1 MMIIFYHYVQ
11 TPNNFWYRYRL
22 KIESLFSNPLWHDLP
37 NQRRAYI
44 LGPERE
50 HILAML
56 GHVEPDR
63 GPAVV
68 LGRTPKRLRGKRVW
82 SPIFTIHTMGFGN
95 GRVTS
100 PICHFPH
107 TAHVQGWTMVRPSH
121 QTTSLLSLL
130 KSNMA
135 EVVLFYLV
143 KHLGSIFFLIY
154 SAFIFIYKW
163 VLVNLI
169 PEIEVWTMFILKIN

>member
-1 MMIIFYHYVQ
+1 M
-11 TPNNFWYRYRL
+11 
-22 KIESLFSNPLWHDLP
+22 WHDLP

-50 HILAML
+50 HIFGNVGACWAWSR
-56 GHVEPDR
+56 PCSR
-63 GPAVV
+63 IGPNPQT
-68 LGRTPKRLRGKRVW
+68 LKGKK
-82 SPIFTIHTMGFGN
+82 SLKPNFHYSYHGMGFGN

-107 TAHVQGWTMVRPSH
+107 TAHVQGWTMAPESVRPSH
-121 QTTSLLSLL
+121 QTTFLLSLL

-135 EVVLFYLV
+135 AVVLFYLV
-143 KHLGSIFFLIY
+143 KHLGSINFFFFY

-163 VLVNLI
+163 VLINLI
-169 PEIEVWTMFILKIN
+169 HEIEVRTMFILKIN